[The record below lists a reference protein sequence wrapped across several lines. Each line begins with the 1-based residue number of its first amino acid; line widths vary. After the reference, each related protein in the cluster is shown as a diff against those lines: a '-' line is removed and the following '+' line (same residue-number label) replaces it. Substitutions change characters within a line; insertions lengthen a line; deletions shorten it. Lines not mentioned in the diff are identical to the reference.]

1 MNNRLNKTIE
11 EMKEKKKKALVAF
24 LTAGY
29 PNLKATEEMVL
40 LLEKNGIDIIEIG
53 VPFSDPVA
61 DGPTIQFASQQAL
74 KHGISLKDVFALVK
88 RIRQKSNIPIVVM
101 GYMNPLHR
109 MGYEKA
115 VMAADKSGVDG
126 FIAADLIP

>member
-40 LLEKNGIDIIEIG
+40 LLEKNGIDPDYKIELTEKDSENGKDPQLDKAIEI
-53 VPFSDPVA
+53 
-61 DGPTIQFASQQAL
+61 L
-74 KHGISLKDVFALVK
+74 KTML
-88 RIRQKSNIPIVVM
+88 
-101 GYMNPLHR
+101 
-109 MGYEKA
+109 
-115 VMAADKSGVDG
+115 
-126 FIAADLIP
+126 